1 MKEEIL
7 NIEEDGIKE
16 TEFSDLLKTNP
27 IFTLQ
32 QFGNYFYAVD
42 PSEIIGYK
50 FVRIIWSIKN
60 SQIDMKPIKCLLRL
74 NE

>member
-50 FVRIIWSIKN
+50 FVRII
-60 SQIDMKPIKCLLRL
+60 
-74 NE
+74 